1 MDDQSKFCGGTTRAG
16 NGCKLRAGHRT
27 EHVGFGKCYLHG
39 GKSKGAPGGNTNAV
53 VTGAYQRL
61 TYSALSPEEQSMW
74 DGVPTDP
81 RTQSEH
87 DLKLVCI
94 RIHRMLL
101 KIQRYEEAGQEND
114 GFLISSIS
122 SEQGFSKTKVDLTTT
137 EYHSK
142 EDAIL
147 RLEEAITRT
156 SVLKVRVI
164 EQLRNILKDNPPES
178 GGLDAIVEAIDRSA
192 EAAVKAEM
200 VRVDLETATEGL

>member
-1 MDDQSKFCGGTTRAG
+1 MDEQPKFCGGITRSG
-16 NGCKLRAGHRT
+16 SPCKLRAGHRT
-27 EHVGFGKCYLHG
+27 SHLGAGKCYLHG
-39 GKSKGAPGGNTNAV
+39 GKSTGAPNGNTNAV
-53 VTGAYQRL
+53 FTGAYQRL

-101 KIQRYEEAGQEND
+101 KIRRYEEAGEDNG
-114 GFLISSIS
+114 GFLVASVST
-122 SEQGFSKTKVDLTTT
+122 EKGFSKTKVDLTTT

-192 EAAVKAEM
+192 QAAVQAEM